1 LRDQTHENPKPI
13 TAASDASRAPWR
25 DLTDPRRAT
34 SLADLEEG
42 LKEPVFENVEIPEP
56 LGPVTIMVDDHKIKR
71 FAFTQDDYS
80 PWSLHDSPFGG
91 RIGQP
96 ALLGNDLLQLFTT
109 RYRASRTVGFHTEEQ
124 MWFDN
129 PVKLGETVTLAGT
142 YTEAYVLRGQGCVVM
157 EAQAAG
163 EDGRSIIRHRGVEI
177 LRTVPGAIAERASST
192 PTRKVTGEIPSGAR
206 YVDAV
211 GEDVRVGDALS
222 PMRKIITFE
231 QAAIFSRLGEYVRN
245 THNDLAIARGGQ
257 LRVPIVQGQQQ
268 AGCMAEF
275 LGRAF
280 GAAWY
285 TDGWFQLKFIATLE
299 VFEPVTFYG
308 LVTRV
313 TPTPEGRKKVEF
325 EVWARRQSDSRMTVV
340 GWASCVTPE
349 RI

>member
-1 LRDQTHENPKPI
+1 MPDQTHESPKPT
-13 TAASDASRAPWR
+13 TALDASPSPWR

-34 SLADLEEG
+34 SVADLEDG

-56 LGPVTIMVDDHKIKR
+56 LGPVTITVDDHKIKR
-71 FAFTQDDYS
+71 FAFTQDDHS
-80 PWSLHDSPFGG
+80 VWSLHDSPFGG

-124 MWFDN
+124 MWFDS
-129 PVKLGETVTLAGT
+129 PVRLGETVTLAGT

-157 EAQAAG
+157 EAQATG
-163 EDGRSIIRHRGVEI
+163 DDGRSIIRHRGVEI
-177 LRTVPGAIAERASST
+177 LRTVPGAIAERASGT
-192 PTRKVTGEIPSGAR
+192 PSRKVQGDIPSGAR
-206 YVDAV
+206 WVDAV
-211 GEDVRVGDALS
+211 GEDIRVGDALS
-222 PMRKIITFE
+222 PMRKTITFE

-245 THNDLAIARGGQ
+245 THNDLAIARRGQ

-285 TDGWFQLKFIATLE
+285 TDGWFKLKFIATLE
-299 VFEPVTFYG
+299 VFEPVTFHG
-308 LVTRV
+308 LVTSV
-313 TPTPEGRKKVEF
+313 TPASDDRKRVEL
-325 EVWARRQSDSRMTVV
+325 EVWSRRQSDARMTVV
-340 GWASCVTPE
+340 GWASCVTPG
-349 RI
+349 RV

>member
-1 LRDQTHENPKPI
+1 MT
-13 TAASDASRAPWR
+13 ASDASPAPWR
-25 DLTDPRRAT
+25 DLTDPRRAAG
-34 SLADLEEG
+34 LEDLEEG
-42 LKEPVFENVEIPEP
+42 LKEPVFENLEIPEP
-56 LGPVTIMVDDHKIKR
+56 LGPVTVTVDDHKIKR

-80 PWSLHDSPFGG
+80 PWSFQDSPFGG

-124 MWFDN
+124 MWFDS
-129 PVKLGETVTLAGT
+129 PVRLGETVTLAGT

-157 EAQAAG
+157 EAKATG

-192 PTRKVTGEIPSGAR
+192 PSRKVTGEIPPAAR

-231 QAAIFSRLGEYVRN
+231 QAAIFSRLGEYIRN
-245 THNDLAIARGGQ
+245 THNDLAVARRGQ

-285 TDGWFQLKFIATLE
+285 TDGWFKLKFIATLE
-299 VFEPVTFYG
+299 VFEPATFYG
-308 LVTRV
+308 LVTSV
-313 TPTPEGRKKVEF
+313 TPTPEGRNKVEL
-325 EVWARRQSDSRMTVV
+325 EVWARRQSNSRLIVV
-340 GWASCVTPE
+340 GWASCVTPG
-349 RI
+349 RV